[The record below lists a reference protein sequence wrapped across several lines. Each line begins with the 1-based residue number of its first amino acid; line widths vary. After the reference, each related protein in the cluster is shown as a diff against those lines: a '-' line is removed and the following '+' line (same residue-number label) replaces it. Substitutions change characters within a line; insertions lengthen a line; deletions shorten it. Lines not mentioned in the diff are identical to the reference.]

1 MVADARL
8 RQTVVLYVLPGGV
21 VELGGTGGLG
31 VVLRV
36 CLQSCQPIETHLFE
50 IRNYIH
56 GMRFNVVPSSVC
68 EQYNE
73 VADGFTFLVPAHTG
87 SPGKGP
93 LNGCVRM
100 RSSNS

>member
-36 CLQSCQPIETHLFE
+36 CLQSCQLIETQVF
-50 IRNYIH
+50 
-56 GMRFNVVPSSVC
+56 
-68 EQYNE
+68 
-73 VADGFTFLVPAHTG
+73 
-87 SPGKGP
+87 
-93 LNGCVRM
+93 
-100 RSSNS
+100 